1 MRSAGHLAFGIA
13 ALLCSAE
20 AGQTQS
26 IQVTGIQGVSFGSMV
41 PGISKAVSRTDA
53 LNAARFDI
61 KGAGSGRTVELQ
73 FALPAVLTGPGGA
86 SLPLSYTSGD
96 AGFSAQQ
103 SIGSQTGFD
112 PRTAFIAL
120 LSANGRGSVFLGCRA
135 SPAANQP
142 AGSYSATLTLSVAY
156 VL

>member
-1 MRSAGHLAFGIA
+1 MRRTRHLLLGIG
-13 ALLCSAE
+13 ALLLSARAGE
-20 AGQTQS
+20 AQA

-41 PGISKAVSRTDA
+41 PGISKAVPRTDA

-61 KGAGSGRTVELQ
+61 KGAGSGRMVELQ
-73 FALPAVLTGPGGA
+73 FSLPAVLTGPGGA
-86 SLPLSYTSGD
+86 SLPLSYTAGD

-103 SIGSQTGFD
+103 AIGNQTGFD
-112 PRTAFIAL
+112 PRTAFIAT
-120 LSANGRGSVFLGCRA
+120 LSGNGRGSVFLGCRA
-135 SPAANQP
+135 SPAVNQP

>member
-1 MRSAGHLAFGIA
+1 MRTARILVAGVA
-13 ALLCSAE
+13 ALLIA
-20 AGQTQS
+20 ARGGRAQA
-26 IQVTGIQGVSFGSMV
+26 IQVTGIQGVSFGSML
-41 PGISKAVSRTDA
+41 PGISKAVSRSDA

-73 FALPAVLTGPGGA
+73 FALPAALTGPGGA

-96 AGFSAQQ
+96 AGYSAQQ

-112 PRTAFIAL
+112 PRTAFVAL
-120 LSANGRGSVFLGCRA
+120 LSASGRGSVFLGCRA

-142 AGSYSATLTLSVAY
+142 AGSYTATLTLTVAY

>member
-1 MRSAGHLAFGIA
+1 MRIMPRLVVGLA
-13 ALLCSAE
+13 ALLVAASAGR
-20 AGQTQS
+20 AQS
-26 IQVTGIQGVSFGSMV
+26 IQVTGIQGVSFGGMV

-61 KGAGSGRTVELQ
+61 KGAGSGRTVQLQ
-73 FALPAVLTGPGGA
+73 FSLPAALTGPGGA

-103 SIGSQTGFD
+103 SIGNQTGFD
-112 PRTAFIAL
+112 PRTAFIAT
-120 LSANGRGSVFLGCRA
+120 LSASGRGSVFLGCRA

-142 AGSYSATLTLSVAY
+142 SGSYSATLTLTVAY

>member
-1 MRSAGHLAFGIA
+1 MWSPCQALAVV
-13 ALLCSAE
+13 ALLVWTGPA
-20 AGQTQS
+20 AAQS
-26 IQVTGIQGVSFGSMV
+26 IQVTGIQGVSFGGMV
-41 PGISKAVSRTDA
+41 PGISKAVVRTDA

-73 FALPAVLTGPGGA
+73 FSLPAALTGPGGA
-86 SLPLSYTSGD
+86 SVPLSYTAGD

-112 PRTAFIAL
+112 PRVPFVAT

-142 AGSYSATLTLSVAY
+142 SGAYSATLTLSVAY

>member
-1 MRSAGHLAFGIA
+1 MWKACGALAVAG
-13 ALLCSAE
+13 LLIG
-20 AGQTQS
+20 AGPVRAQA
-26 IQVTGIQGVSFGSMV
+26 IQVTGIQGVSFGGMV
-41 PGISKAVSRTDA
+41 PGISKAVVRTDA

-61 KGAGSGRTVELQ
+61 KGGGSGRTVELQ
-73 FALPAVLTGPGGA
+73 FSLPGALTGPGGA
-86 SLPLSYTSGD
+86 SVPLSYTAGD

-112 PRTAFIAL
+112 PRVPFIAM

-135 SPAANQP
+135 SPAPNQP
-142 AGSYSATLTLSVAY
+142 SGAYSATLTLSVAY

>member
-1 MRSAGHLAFGIA
+1 MRPSRLLLVTAVAVLLAARTGGA
-13 ALLCSAE
+13 
-20 AGQTQS
+20 QS
-26 IQVTGIQGVSFGSMV
+26 IQVTGIQGVSFGGMV
-41 PGISKAVSRTDA
+41 PGISKAVPRTDA

-61 KGAGSGRTVELQ
+61 KGGGSGRTVQLQ
-73 FALPAVLTGPGGA
+73 FSLPAALTGPGGA
-86 SLPLSYTSGD
+86 GLPLSYTSGD

-112 PRTAFIAL
+112 PRTAFIAT
-120 LSANGRGSVFLGCRA
+120 LSASGRGSVFLGCRA

-142 AGSYSATLTLSVAY
+142 AGSYSATLTLTVAY

>member
-1 MRSAGHLAFGIA
+1 MSTALRLLLAAGLLLAGSARG
-13 ALLCSAE
+13 E
-20 AGQTQS
+20 AQF
-26 IQVTGIQGVSFGSMV
+26 IQVTGIQGVDFGSMV

-53 LNAARFDI
+53 LSAARFDI
-61 KGAGSGRTVELQ
+61 KGAGSGRTVEVQ
-73 FALPAVLTGPGGA
+73 FSLPAALTGPGGA
-86 SLPLSYTSGD
+86 SLPLSYSAGD
-96 AGFSAQQ
+96 AGYSAQQ

-112 PRTAFIAL
+112 PRTVFVAT

-142 AGSYSATLTLSVAY
+142 PGAYTATLTLSVAY

>member
-1 MRSAGHLAFGIA
+1 MWRVGGPLAVVG
-13 ALLCSAE
+13 LLIGTGPLTAQ
-20 AGQTQS
+20 A
-26 IQVTGIQGVSFGSMV
+26 IQVTGIQGVSFGGMV
-41 PGISKAVSRTDA
+41 PGISKAVVRTDA

-73 FALPAVLTGPGGA
+73 FSLPAALTGPGGA
-86 SLPLSYTSGD
+86 SVPLSYTAGD

-103 SIGSQTGFD
+103 SIGSQAGFD
-112 PRTAFIAL
+112 PRVPFVAT

-142 AGSYSATLTLSVAY
+142 SGAYSATLTLRVAY

>member
-1 MRSAGHLAFGIA
+1 MWKACGLLVVVGLLVGAGPVR
-13 ALLCSAE
+13 
-20 AGQTQS
+20 GQA
-26 IQVTGIQGVSFGSMV
+26 IQVTGIQGVSFGGMV
-41 PGISKAVSRTDA
+41 PGISKAVVRTDA

-61 KGAGSGRTVELQ
+61 KGGGSGRTVELQ
-73 FALPAVLTGPGGA
+73 FSLPGALTGPGGA
-86 SLPLSYTSGD
+86 SVPLSYTAGD

-112 PRTAFIAL
+112 PRVPFIAT

-142 AGSYSATLTLSVAY
+142 SGAYSATLTLSVAY

>member
-1 MRSAGHLAFGIA
+1 MRNARGLLLGLA
-13 ALLCSAE
+13 ALLLSAG
-20 AGQTQS
+20 AGETQS

-41 PGISKAVSRTDA
+41 PGISKAVPRTDG

-73 FALPAVLTGPGGA
+73 FSLPAVLTGPGGA

-112 PRTAFIAL
+112 PRTAFIAT
-120 LSANGRGSVFLGCRA
+120 LSASGRGSVFLGCRA

>member
-1 MRSAGHLAFGIA
+1 MWNACGPLAVVGLLLGAGPVRSQA
-13 ALLCSAE
+13 
-20 AGQTQS
+20 
-26 IQVTGIQGVSFGSMV
+26 IQVTGSQGVSVGGMV
-41 PGISKAVSRTDA
+41 PGISKAVVRTDA

-61 KGAGSGRTVELQ
+61 KGGGSGRTVELQ
-73 FALPAVLTGPGGA
+73 FSLPGALTGPGGA
-86 SLPLSYTSGD
+86 SVPLSYTAGD

-112 PRTAFIAL
+112 PRVPFIAT

-142 AGSYSATLTLSVAY
+142 SGAYSATLTLSVAY